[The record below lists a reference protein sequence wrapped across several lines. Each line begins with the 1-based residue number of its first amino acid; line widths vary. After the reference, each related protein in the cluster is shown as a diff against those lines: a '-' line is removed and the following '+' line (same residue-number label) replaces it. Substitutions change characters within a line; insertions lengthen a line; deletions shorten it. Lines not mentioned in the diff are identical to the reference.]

1 MLPHKKSVKNDE
13 VDLFVH
19 PEVAG
24 EDAVVL
30 PAAAHIASGH
40 LNWEDRDVC

>member
-1 MLPHKKSVKNDE
+1 MLAHEERVKDDE

-30 PAAAHIASGH
+30 PAPAHIASGH
-40 LNWEDRDVC
+40 LNQEDSDLC